1 MAIKNRRG
9 VYTDF
14 NPTNMVEGEFAIV
27 QSGDPTTESG
37 EAVYI
42 CFIAGSA
49 IRVATYSDIIRNIAG
64 EYSSSSTYAKNQ
76 LVFHD
81 GILYRSKTAISTPEE
96 WLSTRWERV
105 YISDS
110 LIVPGSGTN
119 AELFNEVS
127 TNTASGTSSHAEGRN
142 ARATG
147 KYTHAEGL
155 NTEASGP
162 YAHAEGY
169 STHATATNYS
179 SHAEGYMSTAS
190 GNASHAEGYNTKA
203 INMYSHSE
211 NYLTEAQ
218 GNNSHA
224 EGSRTKTT
232 GTNSHAEGQST
243 TASGTASHAEG
254 RETTA
259 SGINSHAEGYNTQ
272 ALASFYSSHAEGYT
286 TIASG
291 NASHAEGHTTTASG
305 QGSHSEGRETVAN
318 HAYQHVFGAY
328 NIEDPSTA
336 VAGEIGTYVEIVGNG
351 TSTAN
356 RSNARTLDWNGNET
370 LAGKLTVGASPV
382 NDMDVATKAYADS
395 IGSSI
400 AVSYTDPNNDG
411 NIVIS
416 MGGL

>member
-42 CFIAGSA
+42 CFIAGSV
-49 IRVATYSDIIRNIAG
+49 IRVATYSDIIRNIAS
-64 EYSSSSTYAKNQ
+64 EYSSSSTYTKNQ

-119 AELFNEVS
+119 AELFNEIS

-142 ARATG
+142 AKATG
-147 KYTHAEGL
+147 NYSHAEGN
-155 NTEASGP
+155 NTEASGA

-169 STHATATNYS
+169 STHATASNYS

-203 INMYSHSE
+203 SALYSHSE
-211 NYLTEAQ
+211 NYLTEAR
-218 GNNSHA
+218 GNYA
-224 EGSRTKTT
+224 
-232 GTNSHAEGQST
+232 
-243 TASGTASHAEG
+243 
-254 RETTA
+254 
-259 SGINSHAEGYNTQ
+259 HAEGYNTISSGY
-272 ALASFYSSHAEGYT
+272 ASHTEGYR
-286 TIASG
+286 
-291 NASHAEGHTTTASG
+291 TTASG
-305 QGSHSEGRETVAN
+305 YYA
-318 HAYQHVFGAY
+318 HADGEYTEATHRCQHVFGAY
-328 NIEDPSTA
+328 NELDSSTA
-336 VAGEIGTYVEIVGNG
+336 TSGRQGTYVEIVGNG
-351 TSTAN
+351 TATTN
-356 RSNARTLDWNGNET
+356 RSNARTLDWDGNET